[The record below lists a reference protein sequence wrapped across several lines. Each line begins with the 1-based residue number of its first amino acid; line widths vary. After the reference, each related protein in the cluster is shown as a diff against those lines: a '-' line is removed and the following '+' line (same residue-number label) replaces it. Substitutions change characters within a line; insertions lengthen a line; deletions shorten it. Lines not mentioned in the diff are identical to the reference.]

1 MAIKL
6 YFYDS
11 KKQSRRG
18 TIHCEDMP
26 EVVLKEHAKDFFVTI
41 PVTREN
47 CLDGK
52 IVVDVECT
60 SGPNL
65 MIDKVILSPR

>member
-1 MAIKL
+1 
-6 YFYDS
+6 
-11 KKQSRRG
+11 
-18 TIHCEDMP
+18 MP
-26 EVVLKEHAKDFFVTI
+26 EVVLKEHVKDFFVTI

-52 IVVDVECT
+52 IVVDIECT

-65 MIDKVILSPR
+65 MIDKVILSSR